1 MIKAVVFDMGG
12 VIVKLDMDTCISNFK
27 ELAGFESIEDYLDR
41 FHQKGFISD
50 LEEGKTTP
58 EEFYRECLKHSRPG
72 TTTETVRYCFCSL
85 LDGVE
90 EDSLELI
97 RSLRGRY
104 DLYVLSNN
112 NPISRAYFCEMLK
125 ARGLDPEEVFKHQF
139 YSYEMHMLKPAREMF
154 ESVIAQTGVKP
165 EEILFI
171 DDAAD
176 NVEAAA
182 AAGIRT
188 LWLRPGMDIAKE
200 VERALGE

>member
-1 MIKAVVFDMGG
+1 MGG

-27 ELAGFESIEDYLDR
+27 ELAGFEDIEDYLDR

-50 LEEGKTTP
+50 LEEGKTKP
-58 EEFYRECLKHSRPG
+58 EDFDRECLKHSRPG
-72 TTTETVRYCFCSL
+72 TTAETVRYCFCSL

-90 EDSLELI
+90 EDSIELI

-112 NPISRAYFCEMLK
+112 NPISRAYFCEMLRE
-125 ARGLDPEEVFKHQF
+125 RGLDPDEVFRHQF
-139 YSYEMHMLKPAREMF
+139 YSYEMRMLKPAREVY
-154 ESVIAQTGVKP
+154 EHVVTTIGTRP

-176 NVEAAA
+176 NIEAAA
-182 AAGIRT
+182 AAGITT
-188 LWLRPGMDIAKE
+188 LWLRPGMDIAAE
-200 VERALGE
+200 VEKKLND

>member
-1 MIKAVVFDMGG
+1 MIKAIVFDMGG
-12 VIVKLDMDTCISNFK
+12 VIVRLDMGRCISNFK
-27 ELAGFESIEDYLDR
+27 ELAGFKDIEEYLDR

-50 LEEGKTTP
+50 LEEGKTKP
-58 EEFYRECLKHSRPG
+58 EDFDRECLKHSRPG
-72 TTTETVRYCFCSL
+72 TTAETVRYCFCSL

-90 EDSLELI
+90 EDSVELI

-112 NPISRAYFCEMLK
+112 NPISRAYFCDMLK
-125 ARGLDPEEVFKHQF
+125 ARGMDPDEVFKEQF
-139 YSYEMHMLKPAREMF
+139 YSYEMRMLKPAREMF
-154 ESVIAQTGVKP
+154 ECVIGRIGAKP

-182 AAGIRT
+182 AAGITT
-188 LWLRPGMDIAKE
+188 LWLRPGMDIAAE
-200 VERALGE
+200 VEKKLAE